1 MRDTVSTP
9 TSLLPPTLFPSPHSP
24 PCIHLLSSSLFQLH
38 THLLSL
44 AWISRLQPAAA
55 SPPPPGL
62 RDTRDLPTHTATAA
76 TRQASDI
83 DRRADTQGTQK

>member
-55 SPPPPGL
+55 QPSTPRAQRHKGF
-62 RDTRDLPTHTATAA
+62 THPHCHCRHQTG
-76 TRQASDI
+76 Q
-83 DRRADTQGTQK
+83 